1 MYIYI
6 YDKIMAIFANIR
18 SKNCSSNIRKNGIT
32 PIRVI
37 IIKEK
42 QNLKK
47 NSDVFVRSWCTLF
60 SFFFFFPSTTIIYPT
75 DDSSESVVTADSRR
89 ILATRVNKRKEKYN
103 IAERREIYAR
113 YGRDNRLART
123 IREKSSLKLL
133 LFEENRSRKW
143 IQKVDP
149 SKIFF
154 IGRH

>member
-1 MYIYI
+1 M
-6 YDKIMAIFANIR
+6 
-18 SKNCSSNIRKNGIT
+18 
-32 PIRVI
+32 
-37 IIKEK
+37 
-42 QNLKK
+42 
-47 NSDVFVRSWCTLF
+47 
-60 SFFFFFPSTTIIYPT
+60 T

-103 IAERREIYAR
+103 IPERREIYAR